1 MAVRT
6 ASVSAG
12 NQVYLPKEVLDEAH
26 VAAGGR
32 FLVRVRHGIIE
43 LVPEAMAEDVLDAGL
58 ENLRQ
63 ASLDH
68 LSRLWDNETDDAWN
82 EA

>member
-12 NQVYLPKEVLDEAH
+12 NQVYLPKEILDEAH

-32 FLVRVRHGIIE
+32 FIVRVRHGIIE
-43 LVPEAMAEDVLDAGL
+43 LVPEAMAEHVLDAGL
-58 ENLRQ
+58 DNLRK
-63 ASLDH
+63 ASLEH
-68 LSRLWDNETDDAWN
+68 LSRLWDNDEDEAWN